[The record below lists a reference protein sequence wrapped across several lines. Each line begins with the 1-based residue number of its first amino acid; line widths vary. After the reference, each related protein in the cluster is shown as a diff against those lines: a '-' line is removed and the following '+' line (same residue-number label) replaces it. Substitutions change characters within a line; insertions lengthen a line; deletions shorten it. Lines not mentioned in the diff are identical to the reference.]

1 MLRRCAL
8 LIFSLVSLPA
18 AAAGKLV
25 VDDAWIRTAPPGA
38 RMLAGY
44 ARLTNA
50 GDAPLVITGATST
63 AFGDVSLH
71 ASVVEGDV
79 AKMRPLP
86 RLTIAP
92 GATETLAPGGKHL
105 MLMQPAA
112 TLGAGA
118 KATITLSVEGGG
130 VGTAEFVVRDGA
142 PEAEASG
149 HAHHDH

>member
-1 MLRRCAL
+1 MLCRYAL
-8 LIFSLVSLPA
+8 LIVSLVSLPA

-25 VDDAWIRTAPPGA
+25 VDDAWIRAAPPGV

-50 GDAPLVITGATST
+50 GDAPLVVTGATSA

-71 ASVVEGDV
+71 ASAVEDGV

-112 TLGAGA
+112 TLEVGA
-118 KATITLSVEGGG
+118 KATITLTVEGGG
-130 VGTAEFVVRDGA
+130 DGTAEFVVRDGA
-142 PEAEASG
+142 PEAEGSG

>member
-1 MLRRCAL
+1 MLRRCVL
-8 LIFSLVSLPA
+8 LMISLVSLPA

-25 VDDAWIRTAPPGA
+25 VDDAWIRAAPPGV

-44 ARLTNA
+44 ARLTNT
-50 GDAPLVITGATST
+50 GDAPLVVTGATST
-63 AFGDVSLH
+63 AFGDVSVH
-71 ASVVEGDV
+71 ASVVEDGV

-112 TLGAGA
+112 ALATGA
-118 KATITLSVEGGG
+118 KATITLTVEGGG
-130 VGTAEFVVRDGA
+130 DASAEFVVRDGA
-142 PEAEASG
+142 PAPLDTG
-149 HAHHDH
+149 RAHHDH